1 MIEVVLP
8 KWGLT
13 MEAEVL
19 EWLKREGDLIT
30 ASEPLVVVET
40 DKANAEVEAPVSG
53 RLTRIVASVG
63 AVVAPGDVLG
73 EIEVE

>member
-53 RLTRIVASVG
+53 RLTRIVAPVG

>member
-13 MEAEVL
+13 MEAIVL

-53 RLTRIVASVG
+53 RLTRIVAPVG

>member
-1 MIEVVLP
+1 MIELVLP

>member
-1 MIEVVLP
+1 MIELVLP

-13 MEAEVL
+13 MDAVVL
-19 EWLKREGDLIT
+19 EWRKREGDLIH

-53 RLTRIVASVG
+53 RLTRIIAPVG
-63 AVVAPGDVLG
+63 AEVAPGDVLG